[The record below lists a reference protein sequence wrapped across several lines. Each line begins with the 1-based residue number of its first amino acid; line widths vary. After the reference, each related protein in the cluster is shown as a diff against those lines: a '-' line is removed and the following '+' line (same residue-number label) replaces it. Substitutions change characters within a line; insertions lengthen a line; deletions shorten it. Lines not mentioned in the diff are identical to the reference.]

1 MTNSDT
7 YYRLTIRFSN
17 GETEKFILRD
27 PVDAGQI
34 TDTTRFVLVR
44 SHTGLNH
51 EMSQVFLA
59 SLADVSFVR
68 IDRLDAKQM
77 RQRVTG
83 LTGSVDETDGPE
95 VVATV
100 EFL

>member
-1 MTNSDT
+1 MTSAET
-7 YYRLTIRFSN
+7 FYRLTIRFTN
-17 GETEKFILRD
+17 GETEKFTLRE

-34 TDTTRFVLVR
+34 TDKTRFVLVR
-44 SHTGLNH
+44 SHSGHSH

-59 SLADVSFVR
+59 SLSDVSFVR
-68 IDRLDAKQM
+68 IDRLDAKQL

-83 LTGSVDETDGPE
+83 MTGSFDEGDGPD

>member
-17 GETEKFILRD
+17 GETEKFTLRE

-34 TDTTRFVLVR
+34 TDKTRFVLVR
-44 SHTGLNH
+44 SHTGQHH

-59 SLADVSFVR
+59 SLADVSFVC
-68 IDRLDAKQM
+68 IDRLDAKQL
-77 RQRVTG
+77 RHRVTG
-83 LTGSVDETDGPE
+83 MTGSIEESDGPD

>member
-1 MTNSDT
+1 MTNPDT

-17 GETEKFILRD
+17 GETEKFILRE

-44 SHTGLNH
+44 SHTGHNH

-83 LTGSVDETDGPE
+83 LTGSFDESEGPE